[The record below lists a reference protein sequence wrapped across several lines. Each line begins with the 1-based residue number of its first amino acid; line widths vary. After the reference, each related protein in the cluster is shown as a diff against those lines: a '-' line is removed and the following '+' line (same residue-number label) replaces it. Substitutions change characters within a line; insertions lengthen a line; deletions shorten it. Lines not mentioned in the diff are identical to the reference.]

1 MAADDQDRPGRQ
13 KAAPARRA
21 GGEKR
26 CEYVRVAAGIVAQV
40 DDEARHWLGIEH
52 GPQLRV
58 ELREGQ
64 VRPLAFMD
72 ECAGFPAAKN
82 DDQVHAMTQAL
93 LRLMRTNGGP
103 RRTWIG

>member
-1 MAADDQDRPGRQ
+1 
-13 KAAPARRA
+13 
-21 GGEKR
+21 
-26 CEYVRVAAGIVAQV
+26 
-40 DDEARHWLGIEH
+40 
-52 GPQLRV
+52 
-58 ELREGQ
+58 LREGQ